1 MAASPPERDP
11 NETQEWLDALDDVL
25 RERGPQAAHAL
36 LEDLIT
42 RARGKGAFIPF
53 SPNTPYVNTIPTAL
67 EAQSPGDHAVEWRIR
82 SLTRWNATAM
92 VVNAN
97 REHAGIGG
105 HIASFASSASTI
117 SGRARTTK
125 TALIWSTFRATSRR
139 AFMRAPTLR
148 GASARRSC
156 SASAWRRWRPAC
168 RAIRTRG

>member
-92 VVNAN
+92 VVNDQN
-97 REHAGIGG
+97 KVETRVFQTERTIGDQWLVTEG
-105 HIASFASSASTI
+105 LEPGERVIVEGVLKITADAEVKAIERAADAAPATAST
-117 SGRARTTK
+117 AAAEHTK
-125 TALIWSTFRATSRR
+125 
-139 AFMRAPTLR
+139 
-148 GASARRSC
+148 
-156 SASAWRRWRPAC
+156 
-168 RAIRTRG
+168 